1 MNYLTISELDTIV
14 FSGGGVKG
22 FSYIGIMMSFF
33 DTFKITVG
41 SHFKTFAGTSVGA
54 LFALVSFLD
63 LDTRECLKV
72 FQEIGL
78 DSIFSKDPSCL
89 ISAYALN
96 DGKHLETLITNI
108 LSLASLGPNTT
119 LKDLR
124 EKWPTKR
131 LVVSVIDL
139 MNANT
144 LYLDFENIGDIP
156 VAKAILG
163 SMALP
168 PMFPPVPYG
177 KGKCKILMTDG
188 GLLENSSFAL
198 FEPQSTLVVSVTWY
212 IDKSPI
218 QDIATYYAR
227 IVSILQLG
235 THDVQERILSKY
247 PFKII
252 VDLGDVRVDQTN
264 VNINEI
270 IFAGYRAAA
279 ARVDTTNYNPAK
291 FLLKENEEILKSSFL
306 KKF

>member
-1 MNYLTISELDTIV
+1 
-14 FSGGGVKG
+14 
-22 FSYIGIMMSFF
+22 MSFF
-33 DTFKITVG
+33 DTFKITIG

-78 DSIFSKDPSCL
+78 ENIFSKDPSCL

-96 DGKHLETLITNI
+96 DAKHLETLIINI
-108 LSLASLGPNTT
+108 LALSNLSPSTT
-119 LKDLR
+119 LKDLKD
-124 EKWPTKR
+124 KWPSKR

-144 LYLDFENIGDIP
+144 LYLDFETLGDMP
-156 VAKAILG
+156 VVKAILG

-177 KGKCKILMTDG
+177 KGKTKILMTDG
-188 GLLENSSFAL
+188 GILENSSFAL
-198 FEPQSTLVVSVTWY
+198 FEPLKTLVVSVTWY
-212 IDKSPI
+212 IDKTPI
-218 QDIATYYAR
+218 QDIATYYSR
-227 IVSILQLG
+227 ILGILQLG

-247 PFKII
+247 PFKVI

-264 VNINEI
+264 ININEI